1 MDYRVVADGPQ
12 RTLVAVFDTGDDLL
26 EGLNAIAHDERLS
39 AAAVTAIGAVQ
50 SATLG
55 WYDLDAQDY
64 VPIEVAE
71 QAEVLSLLGD
81 VARGPDGGPAVH
93 DHAVLGLRDGST
105 RGGHVLQA
113 VVRPTLEVVLT
124 ETPARL
130 AKTYRPEVG
139 LALIDLHALDR
150 TPE

>member
-12 RTLVAVFDTGDDLL
+12 RTLVAVFDTGDDVL
-26 EGLNAIAHDERLS
+26 EGLNAIAQDERLS

-50 SATLG
+50 RSRLG

-64 VPIEVAE
+64 VPIEVEE
-71 QAEVLSLLGD
+71 QAEVLSLVGD

-93 DHAVLGLRDGST
+93 VHAVLGLRDGST
-105 RGGHVLQA
+105 RGGHLLQA

-139 LALIDLHALDR
+139 LALIDLDA
-150 TPE
+150 